1 MHAEGSSM
9 PDRHESAHV
18 RRFLVTWRD
27 GATPPGLHAVG
38 ALSADSG
45 SYTFRYL
52 TDAWRA
58 PGFRPFPG
66 LGDFERVYRS
76 SRLFLF
82 FADRVMDRRR
92 PEYDGYLRAL
102 DLPPHA
108 SLEDVLARSEGV
120 LKGDRVAVV
129 EEPAVGQDG
138 STTHVFVVR
147 GLRFAVPDPDQR
159 EALLEALEPGIYI
172 SVRYDTINPVNPEA
186 LQLVAPSGEPFGW
199 VPDALVH
206 YVRSVLVMPGG
217 TLVIQRRNGPELP
230 PHIRLLVRVSG
241 ALPPGVPALPPL
253 EQGAPIPV

>member
-1 MHAEGSSM
+1 M
-9 PDRHESAHV
+9 PDRREPAQI

-38 ALSADSG
+38 ALLADGG

-52 TDAWRA
+52 VDAWRA

-66 LGDFERVYRS
+66 LGDLERTYRS
-76 SRLFLF
+76 PTLFLF

-129 EEPAVGQDG
+129 EEPAVGQGG
-138 STTHVFVVR
+138 STSHVFVVR
-147 GLRFAVPDPDQR
+147 GLRFAVPDPGRR
-159 EALLEALEPGIYI
+159 EALLAALEPNVPV
-172 SVRYDTINPVNPEA
+172 SVRDDTSNPVNPEA
-186 LQLVAPSGEPFGW
+186 LHLVAPSGEPFGW

-206 YVRSVLVMPGG
+206 YVRNVLATPGG
-217 TLVIQRRNGPELP
+217 TVVVQRRNGSELP

-241 ALPPGVPALPPL
+241 VLPAGVSALPPL
-253 EQGAPIPV
+253 GQGAPIPV

>member
-1 MHAEGSSM
+1 M
-9 PDRHESAHV
+9 PDRREPVPA

-38 ALSADSG
+38 ALLTDG
-45 SYTFRYL
+45 GNYTYYYL
-52 TDAWRA
+52 GDAWRA

-66 LGDFERVYRS
+66 LGDLERTYRS
-76 SRLFLF
+76 STLFLF

-92 PEYDGYLRAL
+92 PEYDGYLSAL

-147 GLRFAVPDPDQR
+147 GLRFAVPDSLRR
-159 EALLEALEPGIYI
+159 EALLAGLEPGVGL
-172 SVRYDTINPVNPEA
+172 SVRDDTSNPVNPEA
-186 LQLVAPSGEPFGW
+186 LHLVAPSGEPFGW
-199 VPDALVH
+199 VPDALVG
-206 YVRSVLVMPGG
+206 YVRNVLATPGG
-217 TLVIQRRNGPELP
+217 IVVVQRRNGPELP

-241 ALPPGVPALPPL
+241 VVPTGVPALSPL

>member
-1 MHAEGSSM
+1 M
-9 PDRHESAHV
+9 PDRREPAQA

-27 GATPPGLHAVG
+27 GEKPPGLHAVG
-38 ALSADSG
+38 ALLADG
-45 SYTFRYL
+45 GNYTFRYL
-52 TDAWRA
+52 VDVLRA

-66 LGDFERVYRS
+66 LGDRDKLYRS
-76 SRLFLF
+76 STLFLF

-92 PEYDGYLRAL
+92 PEYNDYLRAL

-129 EEPAVGQDG
+129 EEPSVGQDG

-147 GLRFAVPDPDQR
+147 GLRFAVPDPVRR
-159 EALLEALEPGIYI
+159 EALLADLGPGVPV
-172 SVRYDTINPVNPEA
+172 SVRDDTSNPVSPEA
-186 LQLVAPSGEPFGW
+186 LHLMAPSGEPFGW

-206 YVRSVLVMPGG
+206 YVRSVVATPGS
-217 TLVIQRRNGPELP
+217 TVVVQRRNGPDLP

-241 ALPPGVPALPPL
+241 FLPAGVPALPPL
-253 EQGAPIPV
+253 GQDVPVPF